1 MSDARRSFNRGL
13 PGDGRLPLGG
23 VYTQTR
29 RLYLPALAGHRG
41 ACIRPPWAV
50 WQSQAKRPSLGMSP
64 HFQFSNSEGAGSRP
78 PAQPGRPSASIPEYY
93 FALSGHAARRAGILG
108 PRPLAWAEVVRPF
121 GARFGVSSISTPVS
135 SKKCGTRS
143 DSDEGKEAPAL
154 GCADEFVCFYSSAC
168 LTFSSIGSIC
178 LASAVSPWRVAIR

>member
-78 PAQPGRPSASIPEYY
+78 PAQPRRPSASIPEYY

-121 GARFGVSSISTPVS
+121 GGSLWHQQRQQPGVRQNIRDKFRAGIGDPLL
-135 SKKCGTRS
+135 
-143 DSDEGKEAPAL
+143 DS
-154 GCADEFVCFYSSAC
+154 
-168 LTFSSIGSIC
+168 
-178 LASAVSPWRVAIR
+178 